1 MPEIAASGHHN
12 SELLLS
18 VAEQLKLP
26 LLQIAREAE
35 LSQLTQADALPS
47 IRSTADSALQLLDS
61 FMLGLQLQQSDY
73 QLAMEPVSVSAVLYD
88 TSQRLTSVAKR
99 YGVGLDIHIA
109 GRYGTV
115 MAHRQALEAALVS
128 LGTSIIEA
136 LPAEQQA
143 PIQLQLATHRCRYGI
158 VAGLYAATNDIHS
171 DMLVRGRKLQG
182 KARQP
187 LAGLTHTSGAG
198 VFIADTILQA
208 MQLTL
213 KVSRHNGLHGFGV
226 VLPANQQLQLV

>member
-1 MPEIAASGHHN
+1 MADTQEGGHHN
-12 SELLLS
+12 DELLLT

-26 LLQIAREAE
+26 LLQIARDAE
-35 LSQLTQADALPS
+35 LAQLTQADALQS
-47 IRSTADSALQLLDS
+47 IRGTADSALQLIDS
-61 FMLGLQLQQSDY
+61 FMLGLRLQNSDY
-73 QLAMEPVSVSAVLYD
+73 QLAVEPVSVSAVLYD
-88 TSQRLTSVAKR
+88 TSQRLSAIAKR
-99 YGVGLDIHIA
+99 YGVALDIHIA

-115 MAHRQALEAALVS
+115 MAHHQALEAALVS
-128 LGTSIIEA
+128 LGTSLIEA
-136 LPAEQQA
+136 LPAEQGT
-143 PIQLQLATHRCRYGI
+143 PVQLQLATHRCRYGI
-158 VAGLYAATNDIHS
+158 VAGLYAATNDLHNDI
-171 DMLVRGRKLQG
+171 LTRGRRLQG

-198 VFIADTILQA
+198 VFIADSILQA